1 MYNNYPLACVINEE
15 SINMRLYQTSI
26 RFCLQ
31 NKEEDSNQSRTW
43 KEEILFLYYCGCGV
57 YGLNFGIEKAGL
69 SRGSRDQH

>member
-43 KEEILFLYYCGCGV
+43 KIENPVLILRLWRLRTQFR
-57 YGLNFGIEKAGL
+57 NRKSWTIPRE
-69 SRGSRDQH
+69 S

>member
-31 NKEEDSNQSRTW
+31 NKEDSNQSRTW
-43 KEEILFLYYCGCGV
+43 KIENPVLILRLWRLRTQF
-57 YGLNFGIEKAGL
+57 
-69 SRGSRDQH
+69 RDRKSWTIPRES

>member
-43 KEEILFLYYCGCGV
+43 KIENPVLILRLWRLRTQF
-57 YGLNFGIEKAGL
+57 
-69 SRGSRDQH
+69 RDRKSWTIPWES

>member
-31 NKEEDSNQSRTW
+31 NKEDSNQSRTW
-43 KEEILFLYYCGCGV
+43 KIENPVLILRLYGV

>member
-1 MYNNYPLACVINEE
+1 MYNYPLAYAVINEE

-31 NKEEDSNQSRTW
+31 KEEDSNQSGTW
-43 KEEILFLYYCGCGV
+43 KEEEILLGCGCGV
-57 YGLNFGIEKAGL
+57 YGLNFEIEKAGL

>member
-43 KEEILFLYYCGCGV
+43 KGNPVPIYYV
-57 YGLNFGIEKAGL
+57 LWLWRLRTQF
-69 SRGSRDQH
+69 RDRKSWTIPRES